1 MVFVERP
8 TSYFGRH
15 VFNEKAMRERL
26 PQDVFEQLTSAING
40 GQQKL
45 DSRIADVVAAA
56 MKEWAISLGATHYAH
71 WFHPRTELTAE
82 KHMAF
87 LSVDERG
94 TPLEAFTGGELI
106 QSEPDASSLP
116 SGGTRSTFEA
126 RGYTAWDPTSP
137 AFIIPTENGGTLCI
151 PSIFFSWDGTP
162 LDMKTP
168 LLKAITAIEERAM
181 RMLRLFGNRGIR
193 WVKVTVG
200 AEQEFFLIDEDLGR
214 KRPDLVLCG
223 RTVIGCLPPKGQQ
236 LEDHYFGAIHPR
248 VLAYMEETEQEL
260 HKLGIAIKTRH
271 DEVAPCQFEF
281 APQFTEANL
290 ATDQNQITMSAM
302 KRIARRHG
310 LRLLLHEKPFAVING
325 SGKHT
330 NFSLMDSD
338 GHNLLEPSTSQ
349 RRNVQFLAFLGALLL
364 GVSKYSSLL
373 RASVASP
380 GNMHRLGGNEA
391 PPAIMS
397 VYLGSALT
405 DVLNRLEEGFPDEI
419 PTKGLMDLGLNKL
432 PSIKKEN
439 SDRNRTAPL
448 AFTGNKFEFRA
459 TGASQSIAGPLTML
473 LTIWAWGI
481 EEVTNRIESR
491 LGNTDIADATLDVLR
506 DVAKESMAIRF
517 EGNCYDPEW
526 HEEARRRGLPIAN
539 TTPEALSYYLIPENR
554 DLLSGL
560 NVMTDRE
567 ITAYYE
573 TRLEQYVK
581 TVDVEMAVMDDMI
594 RHGILPS
601 ISRQVIQEGSALEK
615 AASLLDDGLETWK
628 GHMKTLCGIK
638 EALLQKLEEL
648 ENFRKKVKM
657 EELEE
662 SASLIT
668 EEGLKLMNEIRS
680 LSDAAESWI
689 ADDLQPFPPYRDLL
703 VIH

>member
-1 MVFVERP
+1 VVFVERP

-26 PQDVFEQLTSAING
+26 PKDVFEQLTSAING

-94 TPLEAFTGGELI
+94 TPLEAFTGSELI

-151 PSIFFSWDGTP
+151 PSVFLSWDGTP

-200 AEQEFFLIDEDLGR
+200 AEQEFFLIDEELAR

-236 LEDHYFGAIHPR
+236 LEDHYFGVIHPR

-338 GHNLLEPSTSQ
+338 GHNLLEPSASQ
-349 RRNVQFLAFLGALLL
+349 RRNVQFLALVGALIL
-364 GVSKYSSLL
+364 GMSKYSSLV
-373 RASVASP
+373 RASIASP

-481 EEVTNRIESR
+481 EEVANRIESR

-539 TTPEALSYYLIPENR
+539 TTPEALSYYLIPENK

-601 ISRQVIQEGSALEK
+601 VSRQIIQEGSALEK

-648 ENFRKKVKM
+648 KNFRKKIKM

-668 EEGLKLMNEIRS
+668 GEGLKLMNEIRS

>member
-1 MVFVERP
+1 MERP

-26 PQDVFEQLTSAING
+26 PKDVFEQLTSAING

-151 PSIFFSWDGTP
+151 PSVFLSWDGTP

-200 AEQEFFLIDEDLGR
+200 AEQEFFLIDEELAR

-236 LEDHYFGAIHPR
+236 LEDHYFGVIHPR

-302 KRIARRHG
+302 KGIARRHG

-338 GHNLLEPSTSQ
+338 GHNLLEPSASQ

-380 GNMHRLGGNEA
+380 GNMYRLGGNEA

-539 TTPEALSYYLIPENR
+539 TTPEALTYYLIPENR

-601 ISRQVIQEGSALEK
+601 ISRQIIQEGSALEK

-638 EALLQKLEEL
+638 EVLLQKLEEL
-648 ENFRKKVKM
+648 KNFRKNIKM

-668 EEGLKLMNEIRS
+668 GEGLKLMNEIRS

>member
-1 MVFVERP
+1 MP
-8 TSYFGRH
+8 
-15 VFNEKAMRERL
+15 K
-26 PQDVFEQLTSAING
+26 DVFEQLTSAING

-151 PSIFFSWDGTP
+151 PSVFLSWDGTP

-200 AEQEFFLIDEDLGR
+200 AEQEFFLIDEELAR

-554 DLLSGL
+554 ELLSAL
-560 NVMTDRE
+560 SVMTDRE

-601 ISRQVIQEGSALEK
+601 ISRQIIQEGSALEK

-648 ENFRKKVKM
+648 KNFRKKVKM

-662 SASLIT
+662 SASFIT

>member
-1 MVFVERP
+1 MERP
-8 TSYFGRH
+8 TSYFGHH
-15 VFNEKAMRERL
+15 VFNEKTMRERL
-26 PQDVFEQLTSAING
+26 PQDVFEQLTSTING

-45 DSRIADVVAAA
+45 DSRMADVVAAA

-151 PSIFFSWDGTP
+151 PSVFLSWDGTP

-200 AEQEFFLIDEDLGR
+200 AEQEFFLIDEELAR

-539 TTPEALSYYLIPENR
+539 TTPEALFYYLIPENR

-601 ISRQVIQEGSALEK
+601 ISRQIIQEGSALEK

-648 ENFRKKVKM
+648 KNFRKKVKM

-662 SASLIT
+662 SASFIT

>member
-1 MVFVERP
+1 MERP

-151 PSIFFSWDGTP
+151 PSVFLSWDGTP

-200 AEQEFFLIDEDLGR
+200 AEQEFFLIDEELAR

-459 TGASQSIAGPLTML
+459 TGASQSLAGPLTML

-554 DLLSGL
+554 ELLSAL
-560 NVMTDRE
+560 SVMTDRE

-601 ISRQVIQEGSALEK
+601 ISRQIIQEGSALEK

-648 ENFRKKVKM
+648 KNFRKKVKM

-662 SASLIT
+662 SASFIT

>member
-1 MVFVERP
+1 
-8 TSYFGRH
+8 
-15 VFNEKAMRERL
+15 
-26 PQDVFEQLTSAING
+26 
-40 GQQKL
+40 
-45 DSRIADVVAAA
+45 
-56 MKEWAISLGATHYAH
+56 
-71 WFHPRTELTAE
+71 
-82 KHMAF
+82 
-87 LSVDERG
+87 
-94 TPLEAFTGGELI
+94 
-106 QSEPDASSLP
+106 
-116 SGGTRSTFEA
+116 
-126 RGYTAWDPTSP
+126 
-137 AFIIPTENGGTLCI
+137 
-151 PSIFFSWDGTP
+151 
-162 LDMKTP
+162 MKTP

-200 AEQEFFLIDEDLGR
+200 AEQEFFLIDEELAR

-236 LEDHYFGAIHPR
+236 LEDHYFGVIHPR

-338 GHNLLEPSTSQ
+338 GHNLLEPSASQ
-349 RRNVQFLAFLGALLL
+349 RRNVQFLALVGALIL
-364 GVSKYSSLL
+364 GMSKYSSLV
-373 RASVASP
+373 RASIASP

-481 EEVTNRIESR
+481 EEVANRIESR

-539 TTPEALSYYLIPENR
+539 TTPEALSYYLIPENK

-601 ISRQVIQEGSALEK
+601 VSRQIIQEGSALEK

-648 ENFRKKVKM
+648 KNFRKKIKM

-668 EEGLKLMNEIRS
+668 GEGLKLMNEIRS

>member
-1 MVFVERP
+1 MERP
-8 TSYFGRH
+8 TSYFGHH
-15 VFNEKAMRERL
+15 VFNEKTMRERL
-26 PQDVFEQLTSAING
+26 PQDVFEQLTSTING

-45 DSRIADVVAAA
+45 DSRMADVVAAA

-151 PSIFFSWDGTP
+151 PSVFLSWDGTP

-168 LLKAITAIEERAM
+168 HLKAITAIEERAM

-200 AEQEFFLIDEDLGR
+200 AEQEFFLIDEELAR

-236 LEDHYFGAIHPR
+236 LEDHYFGVIHPR

-397 VYLGSALT
+397 VYLGNALT

-481 EEVTNRIESR
+481 KEVTNRIESR

-539 TTPEALSYYLIPENR
+539 TTPEALFYYLIPENR

-601 ISRQVIQEGSALEK
+601 ISRQIIQEGSALEK

-648 ENFRKKVKM
+648 KNFRKKVKM

-662 SASLIT
+662 SASFIT

>member
-1 MVFVERP
+1 
-8 TSYFGRH
+8 
-15 VFNEKAMRERL
+15 
-26 PQDVFEQLTSAING
+26 
-40 GQQKL
+40 
-45 DSRIADVVAAA
+45 
-56 MKEWAISLGATHYAH
+56 
-71 WFHPRTELTAE
+71 
-82 KHMAF
+82 
-87 LSVDERG
+87 
-94 TPLEAFTGGELI
+94 
-106 QSEPDASSLP
+106 
-116 SGGTRSTFEA
+116 
-126 RGYTAWDPTSP
+126 
-137 AFIIPTENGGTLCI
+137 
-151 PSIFFSWDGTP
+151 
-162 LDMKTP
+162 MKTP

-200 AEQEFFLIDEDLGR
+200 AEQEFFLIDEELAR

-236 LEDHYFGAIHPR
+236 LEDHYFGVIHPR

-302 KRIARRHG
+302 KGIARRHG

-338 GHNLLEPSTSQ
+338 GHNLLEPSASQ

-380 GNMHRLGGNEA
+380 GNMYRLGGNEA

-539 TTPEALSYYLIPENR
+539 TTPEALTYYLIPENR

-601 ISRQVIQEGSALEK
+601 ISRQIIQEGSALEK

-638 EALLQKLEEL
+638 EVLLQKLEEL
-648 ENFRKKVKM
+648 KNFRKKIKM

-668 EEGLKLMNEIRS
+668 GEGLKLMNEIRS

>member
-1 MVFVERP
+1 VERP

-26 PQDVFEQLTSAING
+26 PKDVFEQLTSAING

-94 TPLEAFTGGELI
+94 TPLEAFTGSELI

-151 PSIFFSWDGTP
+151 PSVFLSWDGTP

-200 AEQEFFLIDEDLGR
+200 AEQEFFLIDEELAR

-236 LEDHYFGAIHPR
+236 LEDHYFGVIHPR

-338 GHNLLEPSTSQ
+338 GHNLLEPSASQ
-349 RRNVQFLAFLGALLL
+349 RRNVQFLALVGALIL
-364 GVSKYSSLL
+364 GMSKYSSLV
-373 RASVASP
+373 RASIASP

-481 EEVTNRIESR
+481 EEVANRIESR

-539 TTPEALSYYLIPENR
+539 TTPEALSYYLIPENK

-601 ISRQVIQEGSALEK
+601 VSRQIIQEGSALEK

-648 ENFRKKVKM
+648 KNFRKKIKM

-668 EEGLKLMNEIRS
+668 GEGLKLMNEIRS

>member
-1 MVFVERP
+1 MERP
-8 TSYFGRH
+8 TSYFGHH
-15 VFNEKAMRERL
+15 VFNEKTMRERL
-26 PQDVFEQLTSAING
+26 PQDVFEQLTSTING

-45 DSRIADVVAAA
+45 DSRMADVVAAA

-151 PSIFFSWDGTP
+151 PSVFLSWDGTP

-200 AEQEFFLIDEDLGR
+200 AEQEFFLIDEELAR

-236 LEDHYFGAIHPR
+236 LEDHYFGVIHPR

-539 TTPEALSYYLIPENR
+539 TTPEALFYYLIPENR

-601 ISRQVIQEGSALEK
+601 ISRQIIQEGSALEK

-648 ENFRKKVKM
+648 KNFRKKVKM

-662 SASLIT
+662 SASFIT

>member
-1 MVFVERP
+1 MERP

>member
-1 MVFVERP
+1 MERP

-151 PSIFFSWDGTP
+151 PSVFLSWDGTP

-200 AEQEFFLIDEDLGR
+200 AEQEFFLIDEELAR

-397 VYLGSALT
+397 VYLGNALT

-539 TTPEALSYYLIPENR
+539 TTPEALFYYLIPENR

-581 TVDVEMAVMDDMI
+581 TVDVEMAVMADMI
-594 RHGILPS
+594 SHGILPS
-601 ISRQVIQEGSALEK
+601 ISRQIIQEGSALEK

-648 ENFRKKVKM
+648 KNFRKKVKM

-662 SASLIT
+662 SASFIT

>member
-1 MVFVERP
+1 MERP
-8 TSYFGRH
+8 TSYFGHH
-15 VFNEKAMRERL
+15 VFNEKTMRERL
-26 PQDVFEQLTSAING
+26 PQDVFEQLTSTING

-45 DSRIADVVAAA
+45 DSRMADVVAAA

-151 PSIFFSWDGTP
+151 PSVFLSWDGTP

-200 AEQEFFLIDEDLGR
+200 AEQEFFLIDEELAR

-397 VYLGSALT
+397 VYLGNALT

-459 TGASQSIAGPLTML
+459 TGASQSLAGPLTML

-554 DLLSGL
+554 ELLSAL
-560 NVMTDRE
+560 SVMTDRE

-581 TVDVEMAVMDDMI
+581 TVDVEMAVMADMI
-594 RHGILPS
+594 SHGILPS
-601 ISRQVIQEGSALEK
+601 ISRQIIQEGSALEK

-648 ENFRKKVKM
+648 KNFRKKVKM

-662 SASLIT
+662 SASFIT

>member
-1 MVFVERP
+1 MERP

-45 DSRIADVVAAA
+45 DSRIAGVVAAA

-151 PSIFFSWDGTP
+151 PSVFLSWDGTP

-200 AEQEFFLIDEDLGR
+200 AEQEFFLIDEELAR
-214 KRPDLVLCG
+214 KRSDLVLCG

-236 LEDHYFGAIHPR
+236 LEDHYFGVIHPR

-601 ISRQVIQEGSALEK
+601 ISRQIIQEGSALEK

-648 ENFRKKVKM
+648 KNFRKKVKM

-662 SASLIT
+662 SASFIT

>member
-1 MVFVERP
+1 MERP

-26 PQDVFEQLTSAING
+26 PKDVFEQLTSAING

-151 PSIFFSWDGTP
+151 PSVFLSWDGTP

-200 AEQEFFLIDEDLGR
+200 AEQEFFLIDEGLGR

-248 VLAYMEETEQEL
+248 VLTYMEETEREL
-260 HKLGIAIKTRH
+260 YKLGIAIKTRH
-271 DEVAPCQFEF
+271 DETAPCQFEF

-349 RRNVQFLAFLGALLL
+349 RRNVQFLAFLGAFLL

-459 TGASQSIAGPLTML
+459 TGAPQSIAGPLTML

-601 ISRQVIQEGSALEK
+601 ISRQIIQEGSALEK
-615 AASLLDDGLETWK
+615 ATSLLDDSLETWK

-648 ENFRKKVKM
+648 NNFRKKVKM

-668 EEGLKLMNEIRS
+668 GEGLRLMNEIRS

>member
-1 MVFVERP
+1 
-8 TSYFGRH
+8 
-15 VFNEKAMRERL
+15 MRERL
-26 PQDVFEQLTSAING
+26 PKDVFEQLTSAING

-94 TPLEAFTGGELI
+94 TPLEAFTGSELI

-151 PSIFFSWDGTP
+151 PSVFLSWDGTP

-236 LEDHYFGAIHPR
+236 LEDHYFGVIHPR

-338 GHNLLEPSTSQ
+338 GHNLLEPSASQ
-349 RRNVQFLAFLGALLL
+349 RRNVQFLALVGALIL
-364 GVSKYSSLL
+364 GMSKYSSLV
-373 RASVASP
+373 RASIASP

-481 EEVTNRIESR
+481 EEVANRIESR

-539 TTPEALSYYLIPENR
+539 TTPEALSYYLIPENK

-601 ISRQVIQEGSALEK
+601 VSRQIIQEGSALEK

-648 ENFRKKVKM
+648 KNFRKKIKM

-668 EEGLKLMNEIRS
+668 GEGLKLMNEIRS

>member
-1 MVFVERP
+1 MERP

-151 PSIFFSWDGTP
+151 PSVFLSWDGTP

-200 AEQEFFLIDEDLGR
+200 AEQEFFLIDEELAR

-554 DLLSGL
+554 ELLSAL
-560 NVMTDRE
+560 SVMTDRE

-594 RHGILPS
+594 SHGILPS
-601 ISRQVIQEGSALEK
+601 ISRQIIQEGSALEK

-648 ENFRKKVKM
+648 KNFRKKVKM

-662 SASLIT
+662 SASFIT

>member
-1 MVFVERP
+1 MERP

-151 PSIFFSWDGTP
+151 PSVFLSWDGTP

-200 AEQEFFLIDEDLGR
+200 AEQEFFLIDEELAR

-236 LEDHYFGAIHPR
+236 LEDHYFGVIHPR

-397 VYLGSALT
+397 VYLGNALT

-481 EEVTNRIESR
+481 KEVTNRIESR

-539 TTPEALSYYLIPENR
+539 TTPEALFYYLIPENR

-601 ISRQVIQEGSALEK
+601 ISRQIIQEGSALEK

-648 ENFRKKVKM
+648 KNFRKKVKM

-662 SASLIT
+662 SASFIT

>member
-1 MVFVERP
+1 MERP

-26 PQDVFEQLTSAING
+26 PKDVFEQLTSAING

-151 PSIFFSWDGTP
+151 PSVFLSWDGTP

-200 AEQEFFLIDEDLGR
+200 AEQEFFLIDEGLGR

-248 VLAYMEETEQEL
+248 VLTYMEETEREL
-260 HKLGIAIKTRH
+260 YKLGIAIKTRH
-271 DEVAPCQFEF
+271 DETAPCQFEF

-349 RRNVQFLAFLGALLL
+349 RRNVQFLAFLGAFLL

-459 TGASQSIAGPLTML
+459 TGAPQSIAGPLTML

-601 ISRQVIQEGSALEK
+601 ISRQIIQEGSALEK
-615 AASLLDDGLETWK
+615 ATSLLDDSLETWK

-648 ENFRKKVKM
+648 NNFRKKVKM

-668 EEGLKLMNEIRS
+668 GEGLKLMNEIRS

>member
-1 MVFVERP
+1 
-8 TSYFGRH
+8 
-15 VFNEKAMRERL
+15 MRERL
-26 PQDVFEQLTSAING
+26 PKDVFEQLTSAING

-94 TPLEAFTGGELI
+94 TPLEAFTGSELI

-151 PSIFFSWDGTP
+151 PSVFLSWDGTP

-200 AEQEFFLIDEDLGR
+200 AEQEFFLIDEELAR

-236 LEDHYFGAIHPR
+236 LEDHYFGVIHPR

-338 GHNLLEPSTSQ
+338 GHNLLEPSASQ
-349 RRNVQFLAFLGALLL
+349 RRNVQFLALVGALIL
-364 GVSKYSSLL
+364 GMSKYSSLV
-373 RASVASP
+373 RASIASP

-481 EEVTNRIESR
+481 EEVANRIESR

-539 TTPEALSYYLIPENR
+539 TTPEALSYYLIPENK

-601 ISRQVIQEGSALEK
+601 VSRQIIQEGSALEK

-648 ENFRKKVKM
+648 KNFRKKIKM

-668 EEGLKLMNEIRS
+668 GEGLKLMNEIRS

>member
-1 MVFVERP
+1 MERP

-26 PQDVFEQLTSAING
+26 PKDVFEQLTSAING

-151 PSIFFSWDGTP
+151 PSVFLSWDGTP

-168 LLKAITAIEERAM
+168 LIKAITAIEERAM

-200 AEQEFFLIDEDLGR
+200 AEQEFFLIDEELAR

-554 DLLSGL
+554 ELLSAL
-560 NVMTDRE
+560 SVMTDRE

-594 RHGILPS
+594 SHGILPS
-601 ISRQVIQEGSALEK
+601 ISRQIIQEGSALEK

-648 ENFRKKVKM
+648 KNFRKKVKM

-662 SASLIT
+662 SASFIT

>member
-1 MVFVERP
+1 MERP

-151 PSIFFSWDGTP
+151 PSVFLSWDGTP

-168 LLKAITAIEERAM
+168 LIKAITAIEERAM

-200 AEQEFFLIDEDLGR
+200 AEQEFFLIDEELAR
-214 KRPDLVLCG
+214 KRSDLVLCG

-236 LEDHYFGAIHPR
+236 LEDHYFGVIHPR

-554 DLLSGL
+554 ELLSAL
-560 NVMTDRE
+560 SVMTDRE

-601 ISRQVIQEGSALEK
+601 ISRQIIQEGSALEK

-648 ENFRKKVKM
+648 KNFRKKVKM

-662 SASLIT
+662 SASFIT

>member
-1 MVFVERP
+1 MERP

-151 PSIFFSWDGTP
+151 PSVFLSWDGTP

-200 AEQEFFLIDEDLGR
+200 AEQEFFLIDEELAR

-397 VYLGSALT
+397 VYLGNALT

-554 DLLSGL
+554 ELLSAL
-560 NVMTDRE
+560 SVMTDRE

-581 TVDVEMAVMDDMI
+581 TVDVEMAVMADMI
-594 RHGILPS
+594 SHGILPS
-601 ISRQVIQEGSALEK
+601 ISRQIIQEGSALEK

-648 ENFRKKVKM
+648 KNFRKKVKM

-662 SASLIT
+662 SASFIT

>member
-1 MVFVERP
+1 
-8 TSYFGRH
+8 
-15 VFNEKAMRERL
+15 
-26 PQDVFEQLTSAING
+26 
-40 GQQKL
+40 
-45 DSRIADVVAAA
+45 
-56 MKEWAISLGATHYAH
+56 
-71 WFHPRTELTAE
+71 

-94 TPLEAFTGGELI
+94 TPLEAFTGSELI

-151 PSIFFSWDGTP
+151 PSVFLSWDGTP

-168 LLKAITAIEERAM
+168 LIKAITAIEERAM

-200 AEQEFFLIDEDLGR
+200 AEQEFFLIDEELAR

-554 DLLSGL
+554 ELLSAL
-560 NVMTDRE
+560 SVMTNRE

-601 ISRQVIQEGSALEK
+601 VSRQIIQE
-615 AASLLDDGLETWK
+615 
-628 GHMKTLCGIK
+628 
-638 EALLQKLEEL
+638 
-648 ENFRKKVKM
+648 
-657 EELEE
+657 
-662 SASLIT
+662 
-668 EEGLKLMNEIRS
+668 
-680 LSDAAESWI
+680 
-689 ADDLQPFPPYRDLL
+689 
-703 VIH
+703 

>member
-1 MVFVERP
+1 MERP

-151 PSIFFSWDGTP
+151 PSVFLSWDGTP

-200 AEQEFFLIDEDLGR
+200 AEQEFFLIDEELAR

-526 HEEARRRGLPIAN
+526 HEEAQRRGLPIAN

-554 DLLSGL
+554 ELLSAL
-560 NVMTDRE
+560 SVMTDRE

-594 RHGILPS
+594 SHGILPS
-601 ISRQVIQEGSALEK
+601 ISRQIIQEGSALEK

-648 ENFRKKVKM
+648 KNFRKKVKM

-662 SASLIT
+662 SASFIT

>member
-1 MVFVERP
+1 MERP

-26 PQDVFEQLTSAING
+26 PKDVFEQLTSAING

-151 PSIFFSWDGTP
+151 PSVFLSWDGTP

-200 AEQEFFLIDEDLGR
+200 AEQEFFLIDEGLGR

-248 VLAYMEETEQEL
+248 VLTYMEETEREL
-260 HKLGIAIKTRH
+260 YKLGIAIKTRH
-271 DEVAPCQFEF
+271 DETAPCQFEF

-349 RRNVQFLAFLGALLL
+349 RRNVQFLAFLGAFLL

-459 TGASQSIAGPLTML
+459 TGAPQSIAGPLTML

-481 EEVTNRIESR
+481 EEATNRIESR

-601 ISRQVIQEGSALEK
+601 ISRQIIQEGSALEK
-615 AASLLDDGLETWK
+615 ATSLLDDSLETWK

-648 ENFRKKVKM
+648 NNFRKKVKM

-668 EEGLKLMNEIRS
+668 GEGLKLMNEIRS

>member
-1 MVFVERP
+1 MERP

-26 PQDVFEQLTSAING
+26 PKDVFEQLTSAINW

-151 PSIFFSWDGTP
+151 PSVFLSWDGTP

-200 AEQEFFLIDEDLGR
+200 AEQEFFLIDEGLGR

-248 VLAYMEETEQEL
+248 VLTYMEETEREL
-260 HKLGIAIKTRH
+260 YKLGIAIKTRH
-271 DEVAPCQFEF
+271 DETAPCQFEF

-349 RRNVQFLAFLGALLL
+349 RRNVQFLAFLGAFLL

-459 TGASQSIAGPLTML
+459 TGAPQSIAGPLTML

-601 ISRQVIQEGSALEK
+601 ISRQIIQEGSALEK
-615 AASLLDDGLETWK
+615 ATSLLDDSLETWK

-648 ENFRKKVKM
+648 NNFRKKVKM

-668 EEGLKLMNEIRS
+668 GEGLKLMNEIRS

>member
-1 MVFVERP
+1 MERP

-94 TPLEAFTGGELI
+94 IPLEAFTGGELI

-151 PSIFFSWDGTP
+151 PSVFLSWDGTP

-200 AEQEFFLIDEDLGR
+200 AEQEFFLIDEELAR
-214 KRPDLVLCG
+214 RRPDLVLCG

-380 GNMHRLGGNEA
+380 GNMYRLGGNEA

-481 EEVTNRIESR
+481 EEVINRIESR
-491 LGNTDIADATLDVLR
+491 LRNTDIADATLDVLR

-648 ENFRKKVKM
+648 NNFRKKVKM

-662 SASLIT
+662 SASFIT

>member
-1 MVFVERP
+1 
-8 TSYFGRH
+8 
-15 VFNEKAMRERL
+15 
-26 PQDVFEQLTSAING
+26 
-40 GQQKL
+40 
-45 DSRIADVVAAA
+45 
-56 MKEWAISLGATHYAH
+56 
-71 WFHPRTELTAE
+71 
-82 KHMAF
+82 
-87 LSVDERG
+87 
-94 TPLEAFTGGELI
+94 
-106 QSEPDASSLP
+106 
-116 SGGTRSTFEA
+116 
-126 RGYTAWDPTSP
+126 
-137 AFIIPTENGGTLCI
+137 
-151 PSIFFSWDGTP
+151 
-162 LDMKTP
+162 
-168 LLKAITAIEERAM
+168 
-181 RMLRLFGNRGIR
+181 
-193 WVKVTVG
+193 
-200 AEQEFFLIDEDLGR
+200 
-214 KRPDLVLCG
+214 
-223 RTVIGCLPPKGQQ
+223 
-236 LEDHYFGAIHPR
+236 
-248 VLAYMEETEQEL
+248 
-260 HKLGIAIKTRH
+260 
-271 DEVAPCQFEF
+271 
-281 APQFTEANL
+281 
-290 ATDQNQITMSAM
+290 
-302 KRIARRHG
+302 
-310 LRLLLHEKPFAVING
+310 
-325 SGKHT
+325 
-330 NFSLMDSD
+330 
-338 GHNLLEPSTSQ
+338 
-349 RRNVQFLAFLGALLL
+349 
-364 GVSKYSSLL
+364 
-373 RASVASP
+373 
-380 GNMHRLGGNEA
+380 
-391 PPAIMS
+391 MS

-554 DLLSGL
+554 ELLSAL
-560 NVMTDRE
+560 SVMTDRE

-594 RHGILPS
+594 SHGILPS
-601 ISRQVIQEGSALEK
+601 ISRQIIQEGSALEK

-648 ENFRKKVKM
+648 KNFRKKVKM

-662 SASLIT
+662 SASFIT

>member
-1 MVFVERP
+1 VERP

-151 PSIFFSWDGTP
+151 PSVFLSWDGTP

-200 AEQEFFLIDEDLGR
+200 AEQEFFLIDEELAR

-459 TGASQSIAGPLTML
+459 TGASQSLAGPLTML

-554 DLLSGL
+554 ELLSAL
-560 NVMTDRE
+560 SVMTDRE

-581 TVDVEMAVMDDMI
+581 TVDVEMAVMADMI
-594 RHGILPS
+594 SHGILPS
-601 ISRQVIQEGSALEK
+601 ISRQIIQEGSALEK

-648 ENFRKKVKM
+648 KNFRKKVKM

-662 SASLIT
+662 SASFIT

>member
-1 MVFVERP
+1 MERP

-26 PQDVFEQLTSAING
+26 PKDVFEQLTSAING

-151 PSIFFSWDGTP
+151 PSVFLSWDGTP

-200 AEQEFFLIDEDLGR
+200 AEQEFFLIDEELAR
-214 KRPDLVLCG
+214 RRPDLVLCG

-248 VLAYMEETEQEL
+248 VLAYMEEAEQEL

-290 ATDQNQITMSAM
+290 ATDQNQITMSTM
-302 KRIARRHG
+302 KRIARCHG

-349 RRNVQFLAFLGALLL
+349 RRNVQFLAFLGGLLL

-380 GNMHRLGGNEA
+380 GNMYRLGGNEA

-397 VYLGSALT
+397 VYLGNALT

-539 TTPEALSYYLIPENR
+539 ATPEALAYYLIPENR

-581 TVDVEMAVMDDMI
+581 TVDIEMAVMDDMI

-601 ISRQVIQEGSALEK
+601 ISRQITQEGSALEK

-648 ENFRKKVKM
+648 KNFRKKIKM
-657 EELEE
+657 EELED

-668 EEGLKLMNEIRS
+668 GDGLKLMNEIRS

>member
-1 MVFVERP
+1 MERP

-151 PSIFFSWDGTP
+151 PSVFLSWDGTP

-200 AEQEFFLIDEDLGR
+200 AEQEFFLIDEELAR

-349 RRNVQFLAFLGALLL
+349 RRNVQFLAFLGAFLL

-526 HEEARRRGLPIAN
+526 HEEAQRRGLPIAN

-554 DLLSGL
+554 ELLSAL
-560 NVMTDRE
+560 SVMTDRE

-594 RHGILPS
+594 SHGILPS
-601 ISRQVIQEGSALEK
+601 ISRQIIQEGSALEK
-615 AASLLDDGLETWK
+615 AASLLDNGLETWK

-648 ENFRKKVKM
+648 KNFRKKVKM

-662 SASLIT
+662 SASFIT

>member
-1 MVFVERP
+1 MERP

-151 PSIFFSWDGTP
+151 PSVFLSWDGTP

-200 AEQEFFLIDEDLGR
+200 AEQEFFLIDEELAR

-397 VYLGSALT
+397 VYLGNALT

-481 EEVTNRIESR
+481 KEVTNRIESR

-554 DLLSGL
+554 ELLSAL
-560 NVMTDRE
+560 SVMTDRE

-581 TVDVEMAVMDDMI
+581 TVDVEMAVMADMI
-594 RHGILPS
+594 SHGILPS
-601 ISRQVIQEGSALEK
+601 ISRQIIQEGSALEK

-648 ENFRKKVKM
+648 KNFRKKVKM

-662 SASLIT
+662 SASFIT